1 MQYDNESEIEDLANP
16 TDELK
21 KKIVTLADTMRKWND
36 DNIKARKT
44 VKKQLEEIVNL
55 GLNRYH
61 MERIDLRRL
70 VEKIF

>member
-1 MQYDNESEIEDLANP
+1 LQYDNESEVEDLMNP